1 MVPNWC
7 IFLKLF
13 RFYIFEFYTT
23 IYATINGDMIYT
35 REVGEYRNLDQSEI
49 KKSLLNE
56 CKKQMR
62 KIGKKIRRKI
72 AIKRNFPPK
81 VWVCKT

>member
-1 MVPNWC
+1 
-7 IFLKLF
+7 
-13 RFYIFEFYTT
+13 
-23 IYATINGDMIYT
+23 MIYT
-35 REVGEYRNLDQSEI
+35 REVGEYKNLDQSEI

-56 CKKQMR
+56 GKKQMR

-81 VWVCKT
+81 IWAWKT